1 MFEPRARYIATDA
14 VRSGVDPDLEL
25 LEKWRGGDAAAGE
38 ALFARFFDSLAGFF
52 ATKVGADADDLV
64 QRTLLQC
71 VRARD
76 QFQAKS
82 TFRTYL
88 FCVARNELYQF
99 LRSRHRDDN
108 RLDFGTTSVAQIITT
123 PGTQLAR
130 DAERRRVVEMLRTL
144 PVEQQT
150 LLELHYWEDL
160 DMAALA
166 EVFET
171 TAGAIRVRLHRAR
184 KALRDK
190 LAETEEEDQL
200 TRVRDLS

>member
-1 MFEPRARYIATDA
+1 
-14 VRSGVDPDLEL
+14 VDPELEL
-25 LEKWRGGDAAAGE
+25 LEKWRAGDAPSGE
-38 ALFARFFDSLAGFF
+38 ALFARFFDSLCGFF

-64 QRTLLQC
+64 QRTLLAC
-71 VRARD
+71 VRAKD

-88 FCVARNELYQF
+88 FTVARNELYQF
-99 LRSRHRDDN
+99 LRSRTRDNN
-108 RLDFGTTSVAQIITT
+108 RLDFSVTSVAQLVTT
-123 PGTQLAR
+123 PATQLAR

-144 PVEQQT
+144 PVDQQT
-150 LLELHYWEDL
+150 LLELHYWEDF
-160 DMAALA
+160 DMNALA
-166 EVFET
+166 EVFDT

-190 LAETEEEDQL
+190 LAEGDVDEL

>member
-1 MFEPRARYIATDA
+1 MSDRVARYMY
-14 VRSGVDPDLEL
+14 SPHVDPDLEL

-38 ALFARFFDSLAGFF
+38 ALFARFFDSLVGFF
-52 ATKVGADADDLV
+52 ATKVGAEADDLV

-71 VRARD
+71 VRAKD

-88 FCVARNELYQF
+88 FTVARNELYMF
-99 LRSRHRDDN
+99 LRSRHRDE
-108 RLDFGTTSVAQIITT
+108 RLDFGITSIQEIITT

-130 DAERRRVVEMLRTL
+130 DAERRRVVEVMRTL

-150 LLELHYWEDL
+150 LLELHYWEDF

-171 TAGAIRVRLHRAR
+171 TPGAIRVRLHRAR
-184 KALRDK
+184 KALKDK
-190 LAETEEEDQL
+190 LAEGDEDQL